1 MINKFLRIE
10 GLIIFA
16 LATAFYFY
24 SDFHWLKFFLLFFV
38 PVVSMVGY
46 LKNNKSGALIYNLGH
61 AYSSPL
67 IFFVVSFFIDFKLGY
82 PLTLIWIAHI
92 GLDRAL
98 GFGLKSSEGFK
109 STHLGHIGE
118 K

>member
-24 SDFHWLKFFLLFFV
+24 QDFSWLLFILLFFV
-38 PVVSMVGY
+38 PDISMIGY
-46 LKNNKSGALIYNLGH
+46 LKNNRIGAVIYNLGH
-61 AYSSPL
+61 TYTSPL
-67 IFFVVSFFIDFKLGY
+67 ILVIMTFLLGFNIGH

-92 GLDRAL
+92 GFDRAL

-109 STHLGHIGE
+109 STHLGRF
-118 K
+118 